1 MIVQEENYLAH
12 YGILR
17 RSGRYPWGSG
27 GPETGGS
34 KNFLGY
40 VEDLRKQGLSEVE
53 IAQGLGVTTTQLRA
67 AKSIAKN
74 EVRQAD
80 VLMAQRLKDKGW
92 SNVAIGERMGRNE
105 SSVRSLL
112 EQGEKDTRN
121 VLHNTADMLRR
132 QVEEKTYLDVG
143 RDAVV
148 HLGIA
153 QTKLATAVA
162 MLKEEGYQKFYVQVP
177 QLGVSGNKTT
187 IQVLAKP
194 GTTYSEVYQNRD
206 QIKTI
211 GDYTTDAGRN
221 WITIQTPISISSKR
235 IAVRYGEDGGADADG
250 VIYVRPGAPGLS
262 MGNNRYAQVRIAV
275 DGTHYLKG
283 MAVLKDDLPPGV
295 DLVFNTNKSD
305 TGKKLDAMKPLKDD
319 PNDPNPFGA
328 SIRQIKDPKTGK
340 VSSAMNIVN
349 EQGNWDDWSRNL
361 SSQFLSKQSPQLAK
375 RQLDLAFKD
384 RKDELDEI
392 MNLTNPVVRKKLLE
406 DYADKAD
413 ASAVHL
419 KAAALP
425 RQTTRV
431 ILPIP
436 QMKETEVY
444 APGFR
449 NGEKV
454 VLVRY
459 PHGGTFEIPELT
471 VNNRNAAAKKTIG
484 DDPNSDAIGIHHN
497 VAKRLSGADFDGDTV
512 LVIPNNSGQVKSS
525 PPLQGLRDFDPQHAY
540 PQYEG
545 MKVMTA
551 RQKGIEMGDVSNL
564 ITDMT
569 IKKASADELARAVRH
584 SMVVIDAEKHKLDW
598 KSSARDN
605 GISQLKQKYQ
615 GGARSGASTLISK
628 KKREVRVDER
638 KGRPAA
644 EGGPID
650 KATGER
656 KFVPT
661 GNQFVNRKGE
671 TVVKKQ
677 SEKLILETPDVHSLS
692 SGTPVERI
700 YADHSNN
707 LKSLANTARKAA
719 VLTKTTPYS
728 PSAKAVY
735 KDEVSTLTAK
745 LRVAQANSPKERQAQ
760 LIANTIYAAKRAS
773 HPDMDSD
780 TEKKVRS
787 YALIEARARVGAKK
801 QAIEITD
808 REWEAIQ
815 RGAVSNAMLERILN
829 NSDIDVVKKLATPRV
844 NTVMT
849 SNKQARAQAMLAS
862 GYTLQEVADHLGVA
876 LSTLKS
882 SVSRKEE

>member
-1 MIVQEENYLAH
+1 MIVPEDNYLAH

-27 GPETGGS
+27 GPERGGS

-40 VEDLRKQGLSEVE
+40 VEDLRKQGMSEVD
-53 IAQGLGVTTTQLRA
+53 IAKGLGVTTTQLRA

-92 SNVAIGERMGRNE
+92 SNVAIGKRMDRNE

-112 EQGEKDTRN
+112 EQGEKDKQN

-132 QVEEKTYLDVG
+132 QVEEKQYLDVG

-148 HLGIA
+148 HLGLA

-162 MLKEEGYQKFYVQVP
+162 MLKEEGYQKFYVPVT
-177 QLGVSGNKTT
+177 QLGTGHKTT

-194 GTTYSEVYQNRD
+194 GTTFSEVYQNRD
-206 QIKTI
+206 RIKTI
-211 GDYTTDAGRN
+211 GDYTSDGGRN
-221 WITIQTPISISSKR
+221 WITIQTPLSVSSKR
-235 IAVRYGEDGGADADG
+235 VAVRYGEDGGADADG
-250 VIYVRPGAPGLS
+250 VIYVRPGVADVSL
-262 MGNNRYAQVRIAV
+262 GNSRYAQVRIAV

-283 MAVLKDDLPPGV
+283 MAVYKDDLPPGV
-295 DLVFNTNKSD
+295 DLMFNTNKSN
-305 TGKKLDAMKPLKDD
+305 TGNKLDAMKPMKND
-319 PNDPNPFGA
+319 PDDPNPFGA
-328 SIRQIKDPKTGK
+328 TIRQITDPKTGK
-340 VSSAMNIVN
+340 VSSAMNVVN
-349 EQGNWDDWSRNL
+349 EQGKWDDWSRNL

-384 RKDELDEI
+384 KKDELDEI
-392 MNLTNPVVRKKLLE
+392 MDLTNPVVRKKLLDDFAE
-406 DYADKAD
+406 KAD

-425 RQTTRV
+425 RQATRV
-431 ILPIP
+431 ILPVNTL
-436 QMKETEVY
+436 KTTEVY

-459 PHGGTFEIPELT
+459 PHGGTFELPELT
-471 VNNRNAAAKKTIG
+471 VNNRHPAAKKIIG
-484 DDPNSDAIGIHHN
+484 DDPNSDAIGIHAD

-512 LVIPNNSGQVKSS
+512 LVVPNNSGQVKTSA
-525 PPLQGLRDFDPQHAY
+525 PLRGLKDFDPQHEY
-540 PQYEG
+540 PYYDG
-545 MKVMTA
+545 MKVMTP

-605 GISQLKQKYQ
+605 GIAQLKTKYQ
-615 GGARSGASTLISK
+615 GGPRAGASTLISRK
-628 KKREVRVDER
+628 KQEVDVEKR

-650 KATGER
+650 RATGQR

-661 GNQFVNRKGE
+661 GETFVNRKGQ
-671 TVVKKQ
+671 TVVRT
-677 SEKLILETPDVHSLS
+677 EKAKRILETPDVHSLS

-707 LKSLANTARKAA
+707 LKSLANTARKAS
-719 VLTKTTPYS
+719 VNTKTTPYS
-728 PSAKAVY
+728 PSAKLVY
-735 KDEVSTLTAK
+735 KNEVETLTAK

-760 LIANTIYAAKRAS
+760 LIANTIYAAKRAAQ
-773 HPDMDSD
+773 PDMDKD
-780 TEKKVRS
+780 TEKKIRS
-787 YALIEARARVGAKK
+787 YALTEARARVGAKK
-801 QAIEITD
+801 QLIDITD
-808 REWEAIQ
+808 AEWRAIQ
-815 RGAVSNAMLERILN
+815 HGAVSSAMLERILN
-829 NSDIDVVKKLATPRV
+829 NADIDVVKKLATPRQ

-849 SNKQARAQAMLAS
+849 ANKQARAQAMLAS
-862 GYTLQEVADHLGVA
+862 GYSMSEVADRLGVA

-882 SVSRKEE
+882 SVAREEE